1 MIVGIGIDVV
11 DIDRFERTLA
21 RTPRLRE
28 RLFSVAERDLP
39 PRSLAARYAA
49 KEALIKALGGF
60 SGATWHDMRVVQD
73 AAGKPDF
80 ELTGGLW
87 PRGLRRSA
95 PLGSTSRCPTT
106 PELRV
111 RLSCW
116 NRGRQAGNDE
126 SCGARK
132 QARVCFRT
140 CACSWARCTRPP
152 VRPTCGRARC
162 RRTRRNCRP
171 ARPDG
176 CDAGAFS

>member
-80 ELTGGLW
+80 ELTGAL
-87 PRGLRRSA
+87 A
-95 PLGSTSRCPTT
+95 T
-106 PELRV
+106 RV
-111 RLSCW
+111 ASC
-116 NRGRQAGNDE
+116 RV
-126 SCGARK
+126 
-132 QARVCFRT
+132 ARVHLSMT
-140 CACSWARCTRPP
+140 H
-152 VRPTCGRARC
+152 
-162 RRTRRNCRP
+162 
-171 ARPDG
+171 
-176 CDAGAFS
+176 DAGIASAFVVLESREAGGQ